1 MAATLRPGA
10 TFGVGSLPH
19 RSVADAIEFA
29 WSSSD
34 VPTIFTLPRMSPAE
48 GMVAQAL
55 VGIEGVSVGQY
66 GGISVDVARLD
77 VEPEIRTDL
86 GSDAYTSFAAFL
98 QSFASRGD
106 GVEWVKWQFI
116 GPVTLGLALVRIG
129 LEPDAAFRL
138 SLQAVRAHVIA
149 LEHEV
154 AQWCGDVGQI
164 IVLDEPSLP
173 EALVPGF
180 VLAPDAVVDLVSGGL
195 AAIEPHH
202 VTGVHCCGSTDW
214 GALLSTGA
222 NILSV
227 PVPSAS
233 DDVAMAE
240 TLRAASRI
248 SDHLEH
254 GGRIAWGA
262 VRTDGPISVSP
273 ERSWK
278 GLVETMCSLVKAGVD
293 PLLLRKMSHV
303 TPACGLGT
311 LSEQLADRVMMHV
324 GDVANRVAEQ
334 ATASRLT
341 LGS

>member
-1 MAATLRPGA
+1 MPAILRPAA

-19 RSVADAIEFA
+19 RSVSEAIQFA
-29 WSSSD
+29 WSSTD
-34 VPTIFTLPRMSPAE
+34 VPTIFTLPRRSPAE

-66 GGISVDVARLD
+66 GGIGVDVSRLD
-77 VEPEIRTDL
+77 VEPDIRTDL
-86 GSDAYTSFAAFL
+86 TSDAYSSFAAFL
-98 QSFASRGD
+98 QSFREHGT
-106 GVEWVKWQFI
+106 GTEWVKWQFI
-116 GPVTLGLALVRIG
+116 GPVTLGLSLVRIG
-129 LEPDAAFRL
+129 MEPAAAFRL
-138 SLQAVRAHVIA
+138 SSQAVRAHVCA

-154 AQWCGDVGQI
+154 ATTCGDVGQLI
-164 IVLDEPSLP
+164 FLDEPSLP
-173 EALVPGF
+173 EALAPGF
-180 VLAPDAVVDLVSGGL
+180 VLTPDVVVDLVSGCL
-195 AAIEPHH
+195 AAIPAHH
-202 VTGVHCCGSTDW
+202 LTGVHCCGRIDW
-214 GALLSTGA
+214 GTLLTTGA

-233 DDVAMAE
+233 DASAIAE

-278 GLVETMCSLVKAGVD
+278 GLVELMCALVKAGVD
-293 PLLLRKMSHV
+293 PLLLRKQSHV
-303 TPACGLGT
+303 TPACGLAT
-311 LSEQLADRVMMHV
+311 LSEQLAGRVMDHV
-324 GDVANRVAEQ
+324 SVVSGRVAEQ